1 MKTNITKFARWI
13 CGKVTLEE
21 FSSLL
26 TLFLDIISN
35 PKPGFPFKPDPVTAN
50 YRNFKVDTDEPLLTQ
65 PDNNEE
71 EVLPTKNWRELKAD
85 YEQKN
90 GKKIKPVRR
99 RNGFI
104 LPDYC
109 HCEQCNAP
117 AEYLYLNDGKKMNQV
132 RCKICNHLSSTH
144 RVNRGSNAKY
154 FCPHCCKPLTLW
166 KKRKTEDI
174 YKCMN
179 LACPHYISQKA
190 KLTPAERKKRKKQ
203 KFDPNYKLH
212 YQYREYHILP
222 KHLECK
228 RPNSISKVNLTK
240 IHNSYS
246 VVGLVLTFFI
256 NAGLSSRITRDL
268 LFGLYGIQ
276 LSHQTVINYV
286 NAAATKIA
294 PFLDKDIPKPGKIA
308 AADETYLIVEDEW
321 HYTWFIIDAET
332 KAICGYNLSDN
343 RGVMPALATIYDAY
357 DKPQTNIGQEYIL
370 VRDGCPS
377 YDAAKMAYNQG
388 LTKPVLI
395 DKKVIG
401 LSNVDETSEE
411 YRPYKQLV
419 ERLNRTYKF
428 HTRPRGG
435 MKSLNG
441 AISLTTLFVAYYNY
455 LRPHSSLQRVPLP
468 RSQLNNITNYPKQ
481 WEILLTM

>member
-228 RPNSISKVNLTK
+228 RPNSISKVNLL
-240 IHNSYS
+240 N
-246 VVGLVLTFFI
+246 
-256 NAGLSSRITRDL
+256 LSSSI
-268 LFGLYGIQ
+268 F
-276 LSHQTVINYV
+276 N
-286 NAAATKIA
+286 
-294 PFLDKDIPKPGKIA
+294 
-308 AADETYLIVEDEW
+308 
-321 HYTWFIIDAET
+321 
-332 KAICGYNLSDN
+332 
-343 RGVMPALATIYDAY
+343 
-357 DKPQTNIGQEYIL
+357 
-370 VRDGCPS
+370 
-377 YDAAKMAYNQG
+377 
-388 LTKPVLI
+388 
-395 DKKVIG
+395 
-401 LSNVDETSEE
+401 
-411 YRPYKQLV
+411 
-419 ERLNRTYKF
+419 
-428 HTRPRGG
+428 
-435 MKSLNG
+435 SL
-441 AISLTTLFVAYYNY
+441 
-455 LRPHSSLQRVPLP
+455 
-468 RSQLNNITNYPKQ
+468 K
-481 WEILLTM
+481 